1 MQRVAVVMAAGALVL
16 AACGGDDDGGGDS
29 TAASATEVD
38 TCLTDA
44 GFEVTREA
52 DMSDAQ
58 VLNDEMKE
66 LLGLD
71 EVLNFDRAEGFGLG
85 TVQFFVD
92 GDAAQEGHEGV
103 ESIRTD
109 EVEIGRIGLAVYDY
123 IGDDSAATV
132 ETVEACL
139 GG

>member
-1 MQRVAVVMAAGALVL
+1 MQRVAVMMVVGALSVV
-16 AACGGDDDGGGDS
+16 ACGGDDDGGGDS
-29 TAASATEVD
+29 AAVTPADVD

-71 EVLNFDRAEGFGLG
+71 EVLTFDRVDGFGLG
-85 TVQFFVD
+85 TVQFFLD
-92 GDAAQEGHEGV
+92 GDAAQEGLEGV

-109 EVEIGRIGLAVYDY
+109 EVEIGRVGLAVYDY
-123 IGDDSAATV
+123 LGDDPAAAV
-132 ETVEACL
+132 ETVEGCL
-139 GG
+139 EG